1 MDPNSALDVRALQAA
16 IEKQAALSGPEPPFA
31 HLQLQ
36 LLAPILAEDVC
47 VEPNPPLVGRS
58 LYERLWVVINSIVR
72 RVVRYGVEPS
82 VIAHNDFNAAV
93 QRSLTR
99 LVAGD
104 ARLRA
109 EIVRLRARGKHG
121 RT

>member
-1 MDPNSALDVRALQAA
+1 MDPNSALDVRALQQA
-16 IEKQAALSGPEPPFA
+16 IEEQATRSGPEPAFP

-36 LLAPILAEDVC
+36 SLAPILVETVR

-58 LYERLWVVINSIVR
+58 LYERLWVVINTIVR

-82 VIAHNDFNAAV
+82 VMAQNDVNAAV
-93 QRSLTR
+93 QRSLAR
-99 LVAGD
+99 LVVGD

-109 EIVRLRARGKHG
+109 EIVRLRA
-121 RT
+121 